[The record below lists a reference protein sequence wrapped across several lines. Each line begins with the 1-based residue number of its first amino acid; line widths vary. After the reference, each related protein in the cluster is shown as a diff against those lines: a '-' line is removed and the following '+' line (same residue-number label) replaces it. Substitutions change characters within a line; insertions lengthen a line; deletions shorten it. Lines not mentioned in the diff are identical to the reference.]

1 MEAKKQQIEDVKRR
15 FEERRKSVPAIE
27 VDSDVVQGG
36 SEGAGGAGGAGGG
49 VVGEEGFG
57 VDLEGL
63 SGLPNKGDGV
73 EDAAEVLTSL
83 TAGGSAESVGG
94 GPAPQSAG
102 EEEGEVLEKDAVP
115 EQASKT
121 GSRRSNKKKRGRP
134 RKAKEVP
141 KHLFVKT
148 LTDDQ
153 EQDL

>member
-1 MEAKKQQIEDVKRR
+1 MEAKKLQIEDVKRR
-15 FEERRKSVPAIE
+15 FEESRKSVPAIE

-36 SEGAGGAGGAGGG
+36 SEGAGGAGGG

-102 EEEGEVLEKDAVP
+102 EEEEEVLEKEAEP

-134 RKAKEVP
+134 RKAKKVP
-141 KHLFVKT
+141 KHLFIKK